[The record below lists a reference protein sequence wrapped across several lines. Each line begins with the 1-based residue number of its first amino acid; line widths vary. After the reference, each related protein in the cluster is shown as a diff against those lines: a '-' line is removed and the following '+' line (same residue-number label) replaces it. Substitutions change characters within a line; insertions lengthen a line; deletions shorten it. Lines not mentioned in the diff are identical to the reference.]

1 MAYQE
6 FGWGDLIFRFIAKDT
21 RQDETRQFY
30 KYLAFHCLSAHFPSI
45 LNLTEDRAIPCN
57 FNPT

>member
-21 RQDETRQFY
+21 RQDETRQFH
-30 KYLAFHCLSAHFPSI
+30 KYLAIHHQAQISL
-45 LNLTEDRAIPCN
+45 L
-57 FNPT
+57 